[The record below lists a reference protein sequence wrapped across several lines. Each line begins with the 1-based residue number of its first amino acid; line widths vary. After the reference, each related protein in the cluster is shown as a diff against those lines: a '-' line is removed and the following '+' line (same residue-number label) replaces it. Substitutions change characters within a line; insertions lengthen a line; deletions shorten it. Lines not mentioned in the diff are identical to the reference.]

1 MKTKVLALVLALCMI
16 FAMLP
21 AAAFAAQPKQ
31 TLTPSG
37 TPELMALPEEPVQ
50 LNGDYSITKT
60 CTGPGVIQSS
70 PVNSPNAGDEVV
82 LLANPDPGYE
92 TLVDDHGLN
101 LDFLYIGFDMY
112 VFTMPAQDVTLDFY
126 FEPVAGTSHD
136 ININAPA
143 ECSWYLMDEVTS
155 AKPTESVYL
164 FLFEYDSFSF
174 DPETAVSANCEDL
187 YYLGTLDD
195 EGGQHVY
202 EMWMPNH
209 DVTIDIEGT
218 VAAKTYD
225 VDMAVINR
233 DLGYWSVES
242 GKTAK
247 AGDTV
252 TIYAEPVAGCRVEE
266 IYVQGGPAIK
276 SIGNHRYTFTMPARN
291 VLVYVTFAENINPV
305 SVTVETGL
313 GGTAYTNVTQAREY
327 DTVTLICEPQEGY
340 RIARITGV
348 EGLIDN
354 GDNTYTFTMP
364 GKAVDIQVLFL
375 RENNPF
381 LDINESHFFYDSVL
395 WAAGEGITEGI
406 SATEFGPGQPCN
418 RAQVVT
424 FLWRYAGSP
433 EPTSTVNPFTDVPA
447 GSFCEKAVLWAV
459 EEGITNGI
467 STDKFGP
474 TLTCNRVQVVTFLW
488 RFMGEPETTLSEN
501 PFEDVPAGSWYEQA
515 VLWALE
521 TGITTGTDATHFNPA
536 GECIRAQVVTF
547 LYRTAQLPTEPTE
560 PEPTDPDPEPV
571 VTFELDLRDNGNGS
585 VAYVDG
591 KTTAAPGESIFF
603 YALPNEGYYLDHVG
617 IFNPDGAIDVSTIQI
632 HEHENGLYE
641 LIMIPHDLIMTCYF
655 YPIA

>member
-1 MKTKVLALVLALCMI
+1 
-16 FAMLP
+16 
-21 AAAFAAQPKQ
+21 
-31 TLTPSG
+31 
-37 TPELMALPEEPVQ
+37 
-50 LNGDYSITKT
+50 
-60 CTGPGVIQSS
+60 
-70 PVNSPNAGDEVV
+70 
-82 LLANPDPGYE
+82 
-92 TLVDDHGLN
+92 
-101 LDFLYIGFDMY
+101 
-112 VFTMPAQDVTLDFY
+112 
-126 FEPVAGTSHD
+126 
-136 ININAPA
+136 
-143 ECSWYLMDEVTS
+143 YLM
-155 AKPTESVYL
+155 L
-164 FLFEYDSFSF
+164 FSDDSYTF

-195 EGGQHVY
+195 EGDQHVY
-202 EMWMPNH
+202 EIWMP
-209 DVTIDIEGT
+209 DYDLTIDIEVT
-218 VAAKTYD
+218 PVAKTYD

-233 DLGYWSVES
+233 DLGFWSVES

-252 TIYAEPVAGCRVEE
+252 TIYAEPVAGCKVEE

-313 GGTAYTNVTQAREY
+313 GGTAYTNVSQAREY
-327 DTVTLICEPQEGY
+327 DTVTLTCEPQEGY

-348 EGLIDN
+348 DGLIDN

-364 GKAVDIQVLFL
+364 GRAVDIQVLFL

-381 LDINESHFFYDSVL
+381 LDINETHFFYDSVL
-395 WAAGEGITEGI
+395 WAAEEGITTGTDDTHFSPAGI
-406 SATEFGPGQPCN
+406 CN

-433 EPTSTVNPFTDVPA
+433 APTSTVNPFEDVA
-447 GSFCEKAVLWAV
+447 KGSWYEPAVLWAA
-459 EEGITNGI
+459 EEGITSGI
-467 STDKFGP
+467 SDTEFGP
-474 TLTCNRVQVVTFLW
+474 ALTCNRVQVVTFLW
-488 RFMGEPETTLSEN
+488 RLMGEPETALTEN
-501 PFEDVPAGSWYEQA
+501 PFVDVDAGSWYEPA

-521 TGITTGTDATHFNPA
+521 NGITTGTDATHFTPA

-560 PEPTDPDPEPV
+560 PEPEPV
-571 VTFELDLRDNGNGS
+571 VTFTLDLRDNGSGR

-591 KTTAAPGESIFF
+591 KTSAAPGESIFF
-603 YALPNEGYYLDHVG
+603 YALPNEGFYLDHVG

>member
-1 MKTKVLALVLALCMI
+1 MKTKALALVLALCMV

-21 AAAFAAQPKQ
+21 ATAFAARPMQA
-31 TLTPSG
+31 LTPSG

-50 LNGDYSITKT
+50 TNGAYTITKSR
-60 CTGPGVIQSS
+60 TGPGVIQSYPADS
-70 PVNSPNAGDEVV
+70 ADAGDEVL
-82 LLANPDPGYE
+82 LLANPDPGYVA
-92 TLVDDHGLN
+92 LLDDHGLN
-101 LDFLYIGFDMY
+101 LDLQYIGFDMY
-112 VFTMPAQDVTLDFY
+112 VFTMPARNVTLDFY
-126 FEPVAGTSHD
+126 FEAAEGTSHD
-136 ININAPA
+136 ITVNAPA

-155 AKPTESVYL
+155 AKPLESVYL
-164 FLFEYDSFSF
+164 MLFSDDSYTF
-174 DPETAVSANCEDL
+174 DPETAVSANCEDV

-195 EGGQHVY
+195 EGDQHVY
-202 EMWMPNH
+202 EIWMPNY
-209 DVTIDIEGT
+209 DLTIDIEVT
-218 VAAKTYD
+218 PVVKTYD

-233 DLGYWSVES
+233 DMGFWSVES

-252 TIYAEPVAGCRVEE
+252 TIYAEPVAGCKVEE

-313 GGTAYTNVTQAREY
+313 GGTAYTNVSQAREY
-327 DTVTLICEPQEGY
+327 DTVTLTCEPQEGY

-348 EGLIDN
+348 DGLVDN
-354 GDNTYTFTMP
+354 SDNTYTFTMP
-364 GKAVDIQVLFL
+364 GRAVDIQVLFL

-381 LDINESHFFYDSVL
+381 VDVNETHFFYDSVL
-395 WAAGEGITEGI
+395 WAAEEGITSGI
-406 SATEFGPGQPCN
+406 SATEFGPGQACN

-447 GSFCEKAVLWAV
+447 GSFCEKAVLWAA
-459 EEGITNGI
+459 ETGITSGI
-467 STDKFGP
+467 SSTEFGP
-474 TLTCNRVQVVTFLW
+474 ALTCNRVQVVTFLW
-488 RFMGEPETTLSEN
+488 RLMGEPETTLTEN
-501 PFEDVPAGSWYEQA
+501 PFVDVDAGSWYEPA

-521 TGITTGTDATHFNPA
+521 NGITTGTDATHFNPA

-547 LYRTAQLPTEPTE
+547 LYRTAQLPTEPD
-560 PEPTDPDPEPV
+560 PEPTEPDPEPV
-571 VTFELDLRDNGNGS
+571 VTFTLDLRDNGSGR

-591 KTTAAPGESIFF
+591 KTSAAPGESIFF
-603 YALPNEGYYLDHVG
+603 YALPNEGFYLDHVG

-632 HEHENGLYE
+632 EECGDGLYE
-641 LIMIPHDLIMTCYF
+641 LIMIPHDLILTCYF